1 MQKIKKFNLEVTE
14 RIKQWLKK
22 YEEIKELYKNRT
34 ERDFI
39 GGLICSY
46 ELDDIKD
53 TMSDEEVEQLH
64 QTEEYKTIPT
74 LIDKYD
80 LYDM

>member
-1 MQKIKKFNLEVTE
+1 MTE